1 MVSYKML
8 PILSALEKIA
18 GRNGINP
25 IFVKNLLGPVIANW
39 SSSLGNWFY
48 EEERKREKQ
57 EIILSLHIIDTIELL
72 FSIKGVW
79 DT

>member
-1 MVSYKML
+1 ML

-39 SSSLGNWFY
+39 SSSLGNWLY
-48 EEERKREKQ
+48 EEDE
-57 EIILSLHIIDTIELL
+57 
-72 FSIKGVW
+72 
-79 DT
+79 